1 MAEFI
6 VELYVSRSDG
16 DAAGRHELRAR
27 EAAAALTAEGTNVRF
42 LRSIYLPEDETCFFL
57 YRASSMEAVHAAAR
71 RAQLAYEHVAV
82 TARTRPHSQ
91 RPGGS

>member
-1 MAEFI
+1 MLFSDYQPPSYD
-6 VELYVSRSDG
+6 ELIDDDG
-16 DAAGRHELRAR
+16 TPR
-27 EAAAALTAEGTNVRF
+27 EAAAALTAEGTQVRF

-91 RPGGS
+91 RIGGSR